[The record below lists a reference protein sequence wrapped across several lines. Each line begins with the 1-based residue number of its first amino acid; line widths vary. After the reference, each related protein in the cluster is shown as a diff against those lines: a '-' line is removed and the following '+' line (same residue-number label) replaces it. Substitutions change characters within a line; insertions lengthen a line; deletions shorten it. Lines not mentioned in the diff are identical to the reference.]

1 MTFLL
6 AVLPQS
12 HVLQLGGPSDG
23 AVVVAIHP
31 WLIDAPHPRP
41 SPPAVA
47 RHRLSLPKRIR

>member
-1 MTFLL
+1 MTFFL

-12 HVLQLGGPSDG
+12 HVQQLGGPSDG

-31 WLIDAPHPRP
+31 WLIDAPHPHP

-47 RHRLSLPKRIR
+47 QAHSLKSP